1 MPVPLSYL
9 KKKEGV
15 FVRPIL
21 SFALFALRHPFM
33 YRSGV
38 VFFSFLARY
47 IFCRVHCWGGSQ
59 VSFYMD
65 MGPASPLPTSGVS
78 WAGFKTR
85 WIQLK
90 WILFFLALLRLPAHL
105 SQAGPIRLLDAS
117 DQ

>member
-47 IFCRVHCWGGSQ
+47 IFCRVHCWGGWGIPGLILYGTSESSSDLCCLLGGFQ
-59 VSFYMD
+59 DEMD
-65 MGPASPLPTSGVS
+65 PIEVDS
-78 WAGFKTR
+78 
-85 WIQLK
+85 
-90 WILFFLALLRLPAHL
+90 LFFGSSSSSRAPISGGADTA
-105 SQAGPIRLLDAS
+105 AGCF
-117 DQ
+117 